1 MTTRARVLA
10 VLACSAVAASAAHA
24 MPGFS
29 SWAPAINAEQV
40 PGTSSEL
47 NTPSLDGC
55 PIQSPDGLS
64 LYMASN
70 RPRFAG
76 DTRTDLD
83 IWVAHRESRD
93 APWGAPENVGAPIN
107 STANDFCPTPV
118 RGGGLFFVSN
128 RAIEGACGGS
138 DIYFANHNRSLSWS
152 DPLHLACTSEGGPNS
167 PLDEMGP
174 SYVNPGKPSLYF
186 SSGPDIYVSER
197 LRDDRF
203 GPAEPVEELNSA
215 AADIQPNIRRDGRE
229 IVFASNRLAGDQDL
243 WAATRGSV
251 DDPWSAPVNLGSAVN
266 TAANET
272 RPALS
277 WYGTTLYFGRAPVPG
292 GPTDI
297 TEGSTDIFVTTRQ
310 KAPG

>member
-10 VLACSAVAASAAHA
+10 VLAFSAVAASAAYA
-24 MPGFS
+24 MPNFS

-47 NTPSLDGC
+47 NTTSLDGC

-83 IWVAHRESRD
+83 IWVAHRESRS
-93 APWGAPENVGAPIN
+93 APWGAPENVGTPIN

-128 RAIEGACGGS
+128 RAIDGACGGS
-138 DIYFANHNRSLSWS
+138 DIYFARHNPAHRWS
-152 DPLHLACTSEGGPNS
+152 DPLHLACTSDGGPNS
-167 PLDEMGP
+167 ALDEMGP
-174 SYVNPGKPSLYF
+174 SYVNAGGPSLYF

-197 LRDDRF
+197 LRHDSF
-203 GPAEPVEELNSA
+203 GPARPVEELNSA
-215 AADIQPNIRRDGRE
+215 AADIQPNVRRDGRE

-243 WAATRGSV
+243 WVSTRQNV
-251 DDPWSAPVNLGSAVN
+251 NDPWAAPITLGSAVN

-277 WYGTTLYFGRAPVPG
+277 WDGTTLYFGRAP
-292 GPTDI
+292 GP
-297 TEGSTDIFVTTRQ
+297 EGSSDIFVTTRERT
-310 KAPG
+310 GD

>member
-10 VLACSAVAASAAHA
+10 FLAFSAVTASAAYA
-24 MPGFS
+24 MPDFS

-40 PGTSSEL
+40 SGTSGEL

-70 RPRFAG
+70 RPRFTG

-83 IWVAHRESRD
+83 IWVAHRESRN

-107 STANDFCPTPV
+107 STANDFCPTPL
-118 RGGGLFFVSN
+118 RGSGLFFVSN
-128 RAIEGACGGS
+128 RAIDGACGGS
-138 DIYFANHNRSLSWS
+138 DIYFARHNPAHGWS
-152 DPLHLACTSEGGPNS
+152 DPLHLACTPDGGPNS

-174 SYVNPGKPSLYF
+174 SFVNAGRPSLYF

-197 LRDDRF
+197 LRDDSF
-203 GPAEPVEELNSA
+203 GPAQPVEELNSP
-215 AADIQPNIRRDGRE
+215 AADIQPNVRRDGRE

-243 WAATRGSV
+243 WVATRESV

-272 RPALS
+272 RPSIS
-277 WYGTTLYFGRAPVPG
+277 WDGTTLHFGRAP
-292 GPTDI
+292 GP
-297 TEGSTDIFVTTRQ
+297 EGSTDIFVTNRHR
-310 KAPG
+310 AGD